1 MSDTDSFIEE
11 VTEEVRRDRL
21 FAFLRKYGWIGIA
34 LVVLVVGG
42 AAVNEWQKARARAAA
57 QAFGDAIIAA
67 LSAEDPAAR
76 ADALARIAAD
86 GPGARAVVELLAADA
101 LLQAERRDE
110 ALARLSSL
118 AADQELPDL
127 YRQLA
132 ELKSV
137 ILAGAQM
144 DPAERGAVLD
154 RLAQPGAP
162 YRALAMEQQALL
174 LVEQGDVAA
183 AIEHFRLVAQEPGAS
198 ADLRRRANQMI
209 LVLGGAPGAA

>member
-21 FAFLRKYGWIGIA
+21 FAFLRKYGWIGIT

-57 QAFGDAIIAA
+57 QAFGDAIIDA

-76 ADALARIAAD
+76 AEALEQIPAD

-110 ALARLSSL
+110 ALARLNAL

-132 ELKSV
+132 ELKAV
-137 ILAGAQM
+137 ILADAQM
-144 DPAERGAVLD
+144 DPAERKAVLD

-174 LVEQGDVAA
+174 LVEQGDTAA
-183 AIEHFRLVAQEPGAS
+183 AIEQFRLVAQEPGAS